1 MPSLK
6 SRNTQPR
13 KGIFSRLGD
22 MTWLVVT
29 ARCLVG
35 AVFML
40 AGFSKL
46 WLPHAEVVALMQQY
60 TVLPQPLLPL
70 LATVLPWIELISGTA
85 LAIGWYTT
93 PAAYL
98 VGLQLIAFSLLMVVV
113 IATGVQIEDCGC
125 FGQLGLS
132 ETPPQVLIRDL
143 VMIALLVPVLARRSD
158 VLAFDGLQSAPDIEG
173 EGKPQV

>member
-6 SRNTQPR
+6 NR
-13 KGIFSRLGD
+13 KSPQTKGFWSRLGAVA
-22 MTWLVVT
+22 WLVVG

-46 WLPHAEVVALMQQY
+46 LLPHAEVMALMQQY
-60 TVLPQPLLPL
+60 TVLPQPLLPF
-70 LATVLPWIELISGTA
+70 LAAVLPWIELISGTA

-93 PAAYL
+93 SAACI

-113 IATGVQIEDCGC
+113 LAAGIQIEDCGC

-132 ETPPQVLIRDL
+132 ETPEQVLIRDL
-143 VMIALLVPVLARRSD
+143 ILMALLGPVLARRSD
-158 VLAFDGLQSAPDIEG
+158 VMAFDGLKPDLDL
-173 EGKPQV
+173 EGKPEV